1 MPIVIQIVGRPGT
14 GSLHRSIAPPDHPPF
29 ELKIFRYNSFQKS
42 LLKRMATKFDE
53 IMVSKIVKLS
63 DDMEFEEDEFN
74 FGIKNMDFEAQ
85 LKVWCHF

>member
-1 MPIVIQIVGRPGT
+1 
-14 GSLHRSIAPPDHPPF
+14 
-29 ELKIFRYNSFQKS
+29 
-42 LLKRMATKFDE
+42 MATKFDE